1 MKIMSAEMCMGR
13 RWKGESTLLD
23 DEDRETFTEKEN
35 FE

>member
-1 MKIMSAEMCMGR
+1 MSAEMCMGR
-13 RWKGESTLLD
+13 RRKGESMLLD

>member
-1 MKIMSAEMCMGR
+1 MKIMSGEMCMGR
-13 RWKGESTLLD
+13 RGKEENTLLD